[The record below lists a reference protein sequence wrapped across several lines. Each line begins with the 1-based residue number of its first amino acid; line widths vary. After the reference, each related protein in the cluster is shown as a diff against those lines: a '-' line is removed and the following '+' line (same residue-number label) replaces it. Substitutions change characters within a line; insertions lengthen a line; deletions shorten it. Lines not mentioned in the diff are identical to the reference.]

1 MLLRA
6 IPLLL
11 LAACYEPVDLKKAKD
26 VPMVADA
33 KRFRAQMEIA
43 RLETETEQFHALKG
57 EWPDSWRAL
66 RRGGLDPWGEEYV
79 LETDGNSAVVFS
91 SGPDREIG
99 TDDDVYGG

>member
-11 LAACYEPVDLKKAKD
+11 LVACYDPVEAAKTAP
-26 VPMVADA
+26 VVADA
-33 KRFRAQMEIA
+33 KRFRAQQEIHRL
-43 RLETETEQFHALKG
+43 RLESEQYHALKG
-57 EWPDSWRAL
+57 EWPGSWQAL
-66 RRGGLDPWGEEYV
+66 RRTGLDPWGAEYV
-79 LETDGNSAVVFS
+79 LEVDGDRAVIFS